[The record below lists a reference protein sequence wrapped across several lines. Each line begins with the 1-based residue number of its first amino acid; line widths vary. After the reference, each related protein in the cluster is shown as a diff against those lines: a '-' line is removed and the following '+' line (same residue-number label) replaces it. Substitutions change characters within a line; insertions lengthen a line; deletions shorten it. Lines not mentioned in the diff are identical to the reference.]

1 MKLQTK
7 GQEMYGW
14 AQDLFPINRSISGE
28 GLRETLCY
36 IQSLLPQLKFHEIK
50 TGEKVFD
57 WVIKFLIQI

>member
-28 GLRETLCY
+28 GLRDA
-36 IQSLLPQLKFHEIK
+36 LLYS
-50 TGEKVFD
+50 VF
-57 WVIKFLIQI
+57 ITST